1 MNEAR
6 RMTMNR
12 QTFASVAAV
21 VSVVTGMAAL
31 LAPAQLAGVFG
42 VTLDDVGSSLTR
54 LLGSAYLGYAAI
66 VWFARDVRD
75 IAARRAI
82 AFGNLVS
89 WALSAV
95 VTTAGVATGL
105 AGTQSW
111 LLVALAVVF
120 TAGWSYF
127 AFVDRSEVAATWT
140 S

>member
-6 RMTMNR
+6 RMTMNG
-12 QTFASVAAV
+12 QTFTSAAV
-21 VSVVTGMAAL
+21 VVSAVTGIAAL

-42 VTLDDVGSSLTR
+42 ATLDDVRSALTR

-75 IAARRAI
+75 IAAWRAI
-82 AFGNLVS
+82 AIGNLVS

-95 VTTAGVATGL
+95 VTAAGVATGL

-111 LLVALAVVF
+111 LLVALEVVF
-120 TAGWSYF
+120 TAGWGYF
-127 AFVDRSEVAATWT
+127 AFVDRNEAAAT
-140 S
+140 